1 MEPSLDSAPPR
12 SRTSRP
18 RFCPDNRAFAA
29 LLFSGLALS
38 LCSASVWASPA
49 TSSAL
54 PREGDLTGIGWK
66 LLFVLA
72 LVLLNGFF
80 VASEFALV
88 AVRRTRIDQ
97 LAAEGSRAA
106 KAVQKA
112 VKHLDR
118 YIAATQVGVT
128 VASLLL
134 GGIGESTLEP
144 LFGALFSW
152 MPPQFFFITRVGVAT
167 VLAYLLMTSLH
178 VILGE
183 LVPKSITL
191 QKSEAVAMICVRP
204 MSLIVKLTTPLVWAL
219 TGIARGILR
228 LLGVQQLGEH
238 GSVHS
243 PEELDILVSQSHR
256 GGELNDTEAE
266 ILHRVVRFSDLTLR
280 EVMVPRVEMQA
291 LPVEMPRL
299 ALRAW
304 VHSKPHSRVPVY
316 SGSMDDVIGVLHL
329 KDAVPFIAKLR
340 TEAGDDETPVS
351 LMPVVR
357 ETLRLPET
365 STVDKLLG
373 EFKKTR
379 QQMAIVIDEFGG
391 TAGIVTLGDLLD
403 QVFGDMADEFDAPE
417 EILAASADGRIFLAG
432 RTLIDEINQKFETGF
447 RQDEADTVAGLVL
460 TELGRPAKVGD
471 EVELCGVKIRVEA
484 IERIRITR
492 VSLLLPQSEEE
503 AAREAALQAA

>member
-1 MEPSLDSAPPR
+1 MEQSSESAPPR
-12 SRTSRP
+12 SRSP
-18 RFCPDNRAFAA
+18 RVAFCLFAFA
-29 LLFSGLALS
+29 LLSP
-38 LCSASVWASPA
+38 SVWASPA
-49 TSSAL
+49 SQSAA
-54 PREGDLTGIGWK
+54 PHEGDLSDIVPK
-66 LLFVLA
+66 LLFVFA

-106 KAVQKA
+106 KAVQRA
-112 VKHLDR
+112 VKNLDR

-144 LFGALFSW
+144 LFGALFAW
-152 MPPQFFFITRVGVAT
+152 MPAQGFFLTRVGVAT

-191 QKSEAVAMICVRP
+191 QKAEAVAMICVRP

-219 TGIARGILR
+219 TGVARAILR
-228 LLGVQQLGEH
+228 LLGIQKAGEH
-238 GSVHS
+238 EGVHS
-243 PEELDILVSQSHR
+243 PEELDLLVSASHQ

-329 KDAVPFIAKLR
+329 KDAVPFVARMGKS
-340 TEAGDDETPVS
+340 DDDAPVS
-351 LMPVVR
+351 LMPIVR

-365 STVDKLLG
+365 STVDKLLVQ
-373 EFKKTR
+373 FKKTR

-391 TAGIVTLGDLLD
+391 TAGLVTLGDLLD

-417 EILAASADGRIFLAG
+417 EILARGADGRIFLPG
-432 RTLIDEINQKFETGF
+432 RTLIDEINQRYETGF
-447 RQDEADTVAGLVL
+447 KQDEADTVAGLIL

-484 IERIRITR
+484 VERIRITR
-492 VSLLLPQSEEE
+492 VSLLLPPTEEQIE
-503 AAREAALQAA
+503 AAQREAALQTA